1 MTRLDAPAA
10 HTRNAAIGTLHW
22 LPRCG
27 RRQQGTC
34 SKCRA
39 ANSPQACLGS
49 CVDPRGVLSASR
61 ACASS
66 RAHARKISQTD
77 CTDSLDAS
85 AHAQRSPR
93 TERCHSCAYEVDA
106 ERFRLLF
113 RSACTKRFDLAD
125 LQPQTE

>member
-1 MTRLDAPAA
+1 M
-10 HTRNAAIGTLHW
+10 
-22 LPRCG
+22 
-27 RRQQGTC
+27 
-34 SKCRA
+34 
-39 ANSPQACLGS
+39 
-49 CVDPRGVLSASR
+49 DPSGVLSASR

-106 ERFRLLF
+106 ARFQLLWF